1 MQHTDKETDTLLM
14 SELEP
19 DNIQYSIEAL
29 LEMNEF
35 EKLPNYMQIK
45 VKERLVESRNS
56 NVIL

>member
-35 EKLPNYMQIK
+35 EKLPNYMKIK
-45 VKERLVESRNS
+45 VKERLVITIN
-56 NVIL
+56 